1 MLYSI
6 ANLLLEVVI
15 GLFTSLCLLRWY
27 MQWQHI
33 PLSVRSG
40 NPLAGLIFALTNWI
54 VLPLRR
60 VIPAVGRSDMASLLA
75 AFLAQLVEYA
85 VLWLL
90 QGLQAHAV
98 SLPWLALMGLLRLAL
113 TGLVV
118 LTLMHAVLSWVPTQ
132 SPWTDV
138 LQRLVAPLLAPIRRV
153 LPLMGGVDLSPL
165 ALLVLLQIALLV
177 QQYLQAEV
185 LMRLA

>member
-6 ANLLLEVVI
+6 ANLLLEVVV

-60 VIPAVGRSDMASLLA
+60 VIPPVGRSDLSSLLA
-75 AFLAQLVEYA
+75 ALLGQLAEYA

-90 QGLQAHAV
+90 QGMHASV
-98 SLPWLALMGLLRLAL
+98 TTVLWLGVLGLVRLTL

-118 LTLMHAVLSWVPTQ
+118 LTLMHAVLSWISTQ
-132 SPWTDV
+132 SPWTDI
-138 LQRLVAPLLAPIRRV
+138 LQRLVNPLLAPIRRV
-153 LPLMGGVDLSPL
+153 LPLAGGVDLSPL

-177 QQYLQAEV
+177 LQYL
-185 LMRLA
+185 MPI